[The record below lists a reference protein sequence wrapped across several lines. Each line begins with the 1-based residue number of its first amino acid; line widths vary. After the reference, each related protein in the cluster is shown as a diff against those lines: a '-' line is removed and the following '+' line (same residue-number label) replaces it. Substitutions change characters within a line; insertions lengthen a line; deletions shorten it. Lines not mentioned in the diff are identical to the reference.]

1 MLRLSMLGLLPFLMA
16 MVPRGAVVASPAHRA
31 HAVGWEEVILEV
43 QDAIKQVVNHRA
55 DFLQDEMKR
64 SCLGKDFM
72 LMKVNI
78 VKGPRENQTIYEN
91 YAHWGDNCVFH
102 VYDAGVMSLQKWCF
116 EDPARHLI
124 YEQNITESP
133 VKGTQMIVNTKCN
146 LFDDDPDDYY
156 RNLTEDFIKF
166 FIIVAS
172 VSMVLTIINWIF
184 RRDVTVVVN
193 QVSEKTKDAEA
204 NLIEKHAEWN
214 ARQTDDVNSDKALL
228 LENQE
233 QNESA

>member
-1 MLRLSMLGLLPFLMA
+1 MLGYISLLCLIA
-16 MVPRGAVVASPAHRA
+16 MVPCGIATPAHRA

-43 QDAIKQVVNHRA
+43 QEAIRSLVNHRST
-55 DFLQDEMKR
+55 FLHDEMKKT
-64 SCLGKDFM
+64 CLGKDFM

-78 VKGPRENQTIYEN
+78 VKGPRQNETIFEN

-102 VYDAGVMSLQKWCF
+102 VYDAGVVSLQQWCL

-124 YEQNITESP
+124 YEQNQTESP
-133 VKGTQMIVNTKCN
+133 LKGTQMIVNTKCH
-146 LFDDDPDDYY
+146 LFEEDPDDYY
-156 RNLTEDFIKF
+156 RNLTENFIKF

-172 VSMVLTIINWIF
+172 ISMILTIINWIF
-184 RRDVTVVVN
+184 RRDVVVVVN
-193 QVSEKTKDAEA
+193 NAADKAKEMENS
-204 NLIEKHAEWN
+204 LIERHNEWKE
-214 ARQTDDVNSDKALL
+214 REVDNSTGDKALL